1 MKQSI
6 NIVWYKRDLRIFDH
20 GPLFSSSM
28 QKLPVLPIYIVEEE
42 YWKQKFSSRRH
53 WHFVH
58 DCLFELQ
65 NDLKSLGQPLIVRV
79 GSAID
84 IFDELKK
91 RFEINTVFTHEES
104 GNNWTYQ
111 RDIAISHW
119 CKNNKI
125 HLENFFCN
133 GVVRRLKSRD
143 DWSKIRNRRM
153 SQKTYPKPIGL
164 KVLLEMDPGR
174 LPEKND
180 PMFGDDVPGSTQR
193 GGRTEGNNLLKT
205 FLYSRGSKYLNNIS
219 SPGGAENFCSRLSP
233 HLTWGTI
240 SVREVIKECEIRCQ
254 SLTPNEAT
262 IFNRAFLAFKSRLS
276 WRCHF
281 IQKIEDKPEIEFKCM
296 HNDFEDMRGGSRLD
310 ERYFL
315 LWSTGYTG
323 YPLIDACMRSL
334 INTGWLTFRMRA
346 MLVSFASY
354 HLWLDW
360 RKTGLFLAQT
370 FTDYEP
376 GIHYSQLQ
384 MQSGVTGIN
393 TVRIYNPVKQSKE
406 HDSEGRF
413 IRKWVPELFS
423 ISNIWIHEPWLM
435 TDPQQ
440 VSANCII
447 GKDYP
452 GPIVNHENAVKNA
465 RQKIR
470 FRQKRK
476 GFNLKAEEIFQK
488 LGSRNHISRRK
499 VKKRR
504 DKNQLTMEL

>member
-1 MKQSI
+1 MKQCI
-6 NIVWYKRDLRIFDH
+6 NIVWYKRDLRISDH
-20 GPLFSSSM
+20 GPLYSSS
-28 QKLPVLPIYIVEEE
+28 KGNLLVLPIYIVEVE

-65 NDLKSLGQPLIVRV
+65 NDLNSLGQPLIVRV

-91 RFEINTVFTHEES
+91 QFEINTVFTHEES

-153 SQKTYPKPIGL
+153 SQKTYPKPNGL
-164 KVLLEMDPGR
+164 KVLSEIDPGR

-180 PMFGDDVPGSTQR
+180 PIFGDDVPGSTQR

-219 SPGGAENFCSRLSP
+219 SPDGAEDFCSRLSP

-254 SLTPNEAT
+254 SLTPMEAT

-296 HNDFEDMRGGSRLD
+296 HNDFEYMRGGSRLD
-310 ERYFL
+310 ERSFL
-315 LWSTGYTG
+315 AWSTGQTG

-334 INTGWLTFRMRA
+334 IRKGWLTFRMRA

-360 RKTGLFLAQT
+360 RKTGSFLAKT

-406 HDSEGRF
+406 HDPEGKF

-423 ISNIWIHEPWLM
+423 VSNIWIHEPWLM

-470 FRQKRK
+470 LRQKRK